1 MSNSEKTDIV
11 GAVAAL
17 IVLVAYGLL
26 ILRPAWM
33 SYSRVWE
40 RFAAVFLSLYILAA
54 FAGLGVGGG
63 LAIVWFWDRIQG

>member
-1 MSNSEKTDIV
+1 MSNTDKTYVV
-11 GAVAAL
+11 GAAAAL
-17 IVLVAYGLL
+17 IVVLAYGLL

-40 RFAAVFLSLYILAA
+40 RAAAVFLSLYILAA

-63 LAIVWFWDRIQG
+63 LAVVWFWDRIQG

>member
-1 MSNSEKTDIV
+1 MSNSDKTYVV
-11 GAVAAL
+11 GAAAAL
-17 IVLVAYGLL
+17 VVVLAYGLL

-40 RFAAVFLSLYILAA
+40 RAAAVFLSLYILAA